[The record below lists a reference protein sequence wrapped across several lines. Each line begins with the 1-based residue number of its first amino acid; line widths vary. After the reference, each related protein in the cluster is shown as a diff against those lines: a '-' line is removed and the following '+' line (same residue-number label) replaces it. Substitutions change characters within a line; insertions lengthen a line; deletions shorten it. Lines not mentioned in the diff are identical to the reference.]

1 MQAQQ
6 EAAGALLGLV
16 IDIKIGGVVF
26 ICADAVRDLF
36 QIVPMR
42 AQTVYHFIAVFVRD
56 LDPEIFV
63 EILAGFHVFG
73 DGNRGGGL
81 VENILRRHLV
91 DVLGSRLLVAVR
103 PQITD
108 LIQGGGFLEVDLYGQ
123 FAACI
128 GKFSG
133 HLAQFGRGIGVVP
146 EGVDGKGG
154 CALVAGIIHHLEV
167 QLCIQHLI
175 GDIVHLLD
183 MQVLGSLH
191 LGKFPVAI
199 VYKGSCPLR
208 RLLGRRGDCV
218 VEGHEGIGVRSL
230 APSEV
235 AVQSVGPGPI
245 VLDGKRDVETA
256 AVLIGYNK
264 IYVIRLPHRGGD
276 LRFHHIQI
284 QGRGIFAVYII
295 GGNRQRIPSQIIDRS
310 IESNAL
316 DADDAV
322 RVRAG
327 HALLHGE
334 RTQSNIG
341 HVSFGRALALPA
353 LANGG
358 LEQLCAGQ
366 RDGVPVLSLQVR
378 GGRETGVLS
387 LGKIQNLAEAQA
399 EVHAVAHA
407 QVGVAVIGIV
417 GTGHRFDV
425 CVVGGD
431 GGADLGKGRS
441 LGINVAFR
449 HVIGSVR
456 LPHTVA
462 GDVGDVR
469 RGFGVAD
476 VVGVAEPFGGEG
488 EALVLENHLEVT
500 FLHQRAEV
508 HAGDRLLHGRAV
520 GGDRVG
526 EIQRVVV
533 QLGQHGLGIVVGA
546 EPFDGKAHI
555 QIVMGSAVI
564 GKADGLVK
572 FDDQFHLIAGL
583 QNLVVNAGYRIDGRR
598 VVVHIGDDRL
608 GQRRVALAL
617 AAFIAAVVI
626 GALQADGKV
635 YLGRNFVAIVS
646 DRAVASGKAFRVFC
660 HVPAVDEEGGIV
672 PSAPNPVSIGQ
683 HDSRGNIGRI
693 VFQIKKSRLPGMLML
708 VIVKGSRDGGLQV
721 VALHPQLANVH
732 VLHIDLRARI
742 DQIVFK
748 G

>member
-1 MQAQQ
+1 M
-6 EAAGALLGLV
+6 
-16 IDIKIGGVVF
+16 
-26 ICADAVRDLF
+26 
-36 QIVPMR
+36 
-42 AQTVYHFIAVFVRD
+42 
-56 LDPEIFV
+56 
-63 EILAGFHVFG
+63 
-73 DGNRGGGL
+73 
-81 VENILRRHLV
+81 RHL
-91 DVLGSRLLVAVR
+91 
-103 PQITD
+103 
-108 LIQGGGFLEVDLYGQ
+108 
-123 FAACI
+123 
-128 GKFSG
+128 
-133 HLAQFGRGIGVVP
+133 
-146 EGVDGKGG
+146 
-154 CALVAGIIHHLEV
+154 
-167 QLCIQHLI
+167 
-175 GDIVHLLD
+175 
-183 MQVLGSLH
+183 
-191 LGKFPVAI
+191 
-199 VYKGSCPLR
+199 
-208 RLLGRRGDCV
+208 
-218 VEGHEGIGVRSL
+218 
-230 APSEV
+230 
-235 AVQSVGPGPI
+235 
-245 VLDGKRDVETA
+245 
-256 AVLIGYNK
+256 
-264 IYVIRLPHRGGD
+264 GGD
-276 LRFHHIQI
+276 LRLGHVQI
-284 QGRGIFAVYII
+284 ERRCIFAAHIR
-295 GGNRQRIPSQIIDRS
+295 NRQRIPGQIRDRFV
-310 IESNAL
+310 ELDAR

-322 RVRAG
+322 RVLAG
-327 HALLHGE
+327 HALFHGE
-334 RTQSNIG
+334 FLQADIG
-341 HVSFGRALALPA
+341 HVSLGRAMALPA
-353 LANGG
+353 LACGG
-358 LEQLCAGQ
+358 LDHACAGQ
-366 RDGVPVLSLQVR
+366 RDGVPILGQVR

-387 LGKIQNLAEAQA
+387 LGKTQNLAEAQA

-646 DRAVASGKAFRVFC
+646 DRAVASGRR
-660 HVPAVDEEGGIV
+660 
-672 PSAPNPVSIGQ
+672 SVS
-683 HDSRGNIGRI
+683 
-693 VFQIKKSRLPGMLML
+693 FAMSRLLM
-708 VIVKGSRDGGLQV
+708 KREGLYRVPLIQY
-721 VALHPQLANVH
+721 
-732 VLHIDLRARI
+732 R
-742 DQIVFK
+742 
-748 G
+748 